1 MRAGAGQPRSHSIAV
16 GTGPD
21 LDDVSTS
28 PIERTRA
35 RVDTGA
41 GADAVDSEED
51 DETARSESD
60 LRSGRTAEVDEDT
73 THGGE
78 DDGGDG
84 SEDIDD
90 LEDALAREK
99 EEHIETIEALQRATH
114 ELEEERRRTR
124 ALSQALVGKGE
135 PVRKHCVC
143 CLCMTAT
150 TTIGTNSHI
159 NGTITTTTATAAT
172 TVITVTITVTSTT
185 NNTTTTKPPLFICTC
200 SHSHSLPRSLPLS
213 ALHHHRS
220 CLHNHHLSSA
230 QKKHQFVTLAR
241 QLKSATLQWLA
252 SPR

>member
-41 GADAVDSEED
+41 GADTVDSEED

-60 LRSGRTAEVDEDT
+60 LRSGRTGDVDEDT
-73 THGGE
+73 THGCE

-159 NGTITTTTATAAT
+159 NGTTTTITTATAAT
-172 TVITVTITVTSTT
+172 TVITVTVTSTT
-185 NNTTTTKPPLFICTC
+185 TNTTTPKPPLFICTC

-230 QKKHQFVTLAR
+230 QKHV
-241 QLKSATLQWLA
+241 S
-252 SPR
+252 S